1 MKGRQGTEPDQ
12 LYADS
17 YLVVSR
23 SAESSGLTI
32 SQPEGRCYSNCNR
45 YVFTITNIITKYICD
60 FHPVPSMYVSKIRSH
75 PTALLIFLYYDDV
88 EVCNPLGSSKG
99 KHKLGNHKILMAK
112 IILCVLTTTIR
123 IRIIPFSCLFFLL

>member
-60 FHPVPSMYVSKIRSH
+60 FHPVPSMYVHGFTIDSVREEAVLCH
-75 PTALLIFLYYDDV
+75 
-88 EVCNPLGSSKG
+88 
-99 KHKLGNHKILMAK
+99 IL
-112 IILCVLTTTIR
+112 
-123 IRIIPFSCLFFLL
+123 